1 MLIAYKPCLLVRLCG
16 SADTDKLIESNRLTH
31 SPTFHAQPSSQ
42 RSLNA
47 KSVCRPAETRL
58 LNTHMCAVQVIADQ
72 YSKLDKELLEM
83 IEDVL
88 LNRCENSTERM
99 LEYAGTLDPKCK
111 PTDVKKKGAAPGAK
125 VTGGKEKSWRDE
137 SVEKR
142 LQHAMVKGIDEF
154 AVRVRDCMLPRA
166 VTYSDVLRCLAQR
179 QLHAAC
185 NAW

>member
-1 MLIAYKPCLLVRLCG
+1 MCKTA
-16 SADTDKLIESNRLTH
+16 ES
-31 SPTFHAQPSSQ
+31 
-42 RSLNA
+42 
-47 KSVCRPAETRL
+47 RL
-58 LNTHMCAVQVIADQ
+58 LNKHLHTVQVIADD

-125 VTGGKEKSWRDE
+125 ATGGKEKSWRDE

-154 AVRVRDCMLPRA
+154 AVRVRDCLLPTA
-166 VTYSDVLRCLAQR
+166 VT
-179 QLHAAC
+179 
-185 NAW
+185 

>member
-1 MLIAYKPCLLVRLCG
+1 MH
-16 SADTDKLIESNRLTH
+16 T
-31 SPTFHAQPSSQ
+31 
-42 RSLNA
+42 
-47 KSVCRPAETRL
+47 
-58 LNTHMCAVQVIADQ
+58 VQVIADD

-125 VTGGKEKSWRDE
+125 ATGGKEKSWRDE

-154 AVRVRDCMLPRA
+154 AVRVRICMGPTA
-166 VTYSDVLRCLAQR
+166 VAYMFV
-179 QLHAAC
+179 
-185 NAW
+185 

>member
-1 MLIAYKPCLLVRLCG
+1 
-16 SADTDKLIESNRLTH
+16 
-31 SPTFHAQPSSQ
+31 
-42 RSLNA
+42 
-47 KSVCRPAETRL
+47 
-58 LNTHMCAVQVIADQ
+58 MCMVQVIADD
-72 YSKLDKELLEM
+72 YTKLDKELLEM

-125 VTGGKEKSWRDE
+125 ATGGKEKSWRDE

-154 AVRVRDCMLPRA
+154 AVRVRDCILPT
-166 VTYSDVLRCLAQR
+166 VIIYTLVCCLAVFGPTTNACF
-179 QLHAAC
+179 LPCMVTTGLSASAALSAVVMVFIAC
-185 NAW
+185 FC